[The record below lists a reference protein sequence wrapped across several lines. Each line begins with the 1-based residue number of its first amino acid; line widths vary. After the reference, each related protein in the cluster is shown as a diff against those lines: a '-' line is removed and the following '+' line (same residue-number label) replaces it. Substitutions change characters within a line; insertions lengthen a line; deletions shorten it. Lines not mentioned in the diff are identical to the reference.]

1 MFYWILLALA
11 IIAEITGTLSMKWAS
26 VSGGHTG
33 FILMLAMIALS
44 YIFLA
49 FAVKKIALGVAYAL
63 WEGIGILL
71 ITLFSVLLF
80 DESLSLLKIAGL
92 TTLVIGIV
100 LIKSGTQKKRL
111 PSRRWPMQQFEWIHA
126 ARLAIAIVLEII
138 ANVFLKFSD
147 GFRRKIYGIL
157 SLAAVLGAFSALSQ
171 AVKGIDLSVAYA
183 LWGGFGIAA
192 TIAAGWVLFGQRLNN
207 KGWAGV
213 ILLVAGMVLIKLA

>member
-92 TTLVIGIV
+92 TTTVIGIV
-100 LIKSGTQKKRL
+100 LIKSGTQKSVFQAGGGPCSSLSGSTPPGWQSPLCWKLL
-111 PSRRWPMQQFEWIHA
+111 PTSF
-126 ARLAIAIVLEII
+126 
-138 ANVFLKFSD
+138 
-147 GFRRKIYGIL
+147 
-157 SLAAVLGAFSALSQ
+157 
-171 AVKGIDLSVAYA
+171 
-183 LWGGFGIAA
+183 
-192 TIAAGWVLFGQRLNN
+192 
-207 KGWAGV
+207 
-213 ILLVAGMVLIKLA
+213 

>member
-1 MFYWILLALA
+1 
-11 IIAEITGTLSMKWAS
+11 MKWAS

-63 WEGIGILL
+63 WEGMGILL

-100 LIKSGTQKKRL
+100 LIKSGTRKKRL
-111 PSRRWPMQQFEWIHA
+111 HSRRWPMQQFEWIA
-126 ARLAIAIVLEII
+126 SAWLAIAIVLEII

-147 GFRRKIYGIL
+147 GFRRKIYRHTVPGGSIW
-157 SLAAVLGAFSALSQ
+157 ARSAPCRRRL
-171 AVKGIDLSVAYA
+171 KGLNLSVAYA

-207 KGWAGV
+207 KGWAG
-213 ILLVAGMVLIKLA
+213 LSCW

>member
-1 MFYWILLALA
+1 MILLALA

-126 ARLAIAIVLEII
+126 AWLAIAIVLEII